1 MLVLTR
7 KPGEQVLIG
16 DDIQLTVV
24 SVHGKRVR
32 LGIAAP
38 ANLPILRIELCRPE
52 DRPSGFTM
60 DRTAISL
67 E

>member
-38 ANLPILRIELCRPE
+38 ANLPILRIELCRPV
-52 DRPSGFTM
+52 DRPSGFM
-60 DRTAISL
+60 DRTTISL